1 MGADKEAAVGVVM
14 EVRKL
19 LVCVDGSRASLEA
32 ARVGIDLA
40 GGWHSEVRAV
50 YVVETSG
57 IDGAPDPAQTA
68 RLRDSGRAILA
79 RIGDIAAAKGVKMA
93 QELLEGEPFDAIL
106 GYARTW
112 HADMI
117 VMGRTGRTGPGRALL
132 GSAAERVLE
141 FTERPVL
148 IVPTLESAVP

>member
-1 MGADKEAAVGVVM
+1 M

-32 ARVGIDLA
+32 ARVGIELA
-40 GGWHSEVRAV
+40 AGWHSEVRAV
-50 YVVETSG
+50 YVVETSEN
-57 IDGAPDPAQTA
+57 DGAPDPALVA
-68 RLRDSGRAILA
+68 RLRESGRAILS
-79 RIGDIAAAKGVKMA
+79 RIAGIGAAKGVKVV

-106 GYARTW
+106 GDARTW

-148 IVPTLESAVP
+148 IVPTLEAVTP

>member
-1 MGADKEAAVGVVM
+1 M

-40 GGWHSEVRAV
+40 AGWHSEVRAV
-50 YVVETSG
+50 YVVETSEV
-57 IDGAPDPAQTA
+57 DGAPDPALVA
-68 RLRDSGRAILA
+68 SLRESGRAILA
-79 RIGDIAAAKGVKMA
+79 RIAGIGAAKGVKVV

-106 GYARTW
+106 GDARTW
-112 HADMI
+112 RADMI

-148 IVPTLESAVP
+148 IVPTLETATA

>member
-1 MGADKEAAVGVVM
+1 M

-32 ARVGIDLA
+32 ARVGIELA
-40 GGWHSEVRAV
+40 AGWHSEVRAV
-50 YVVETSG
+50 YVVETSDA
-57 IDGAPDPAQTA
+57 DGLPDPALIA
-68 RLRDSGRAILA
+68 RLRESGRAILE
-79 RIGDIAAAKGVKMA
+79 RIVEIGAEKGVKVV
-93 QELLEGEPFDAIL
+93 QETLEGEPFDAIL
-106 GYARTW
+106 GVAKTW

-141 FTERPVL
+141 FTEQPVL
-148 IVPTLESAVP
+148 IVPTLEPATR

>member
-1 MGADKEAAVGVVM
+1 M
-14 EVRKL
+14 EIRKL

-32 ARVGIDLA
+32 ARVGVELA
-40 GGWHSEVRAV
+40 AGWRSEVRAV
-50 YVVETSG
+50 YVIETSG
-57 IDGAPDPAQTA
+57 IDGSPDPALVA
-68 RLRDSGRAILA
+68 RLRESGRAILA
-79 RIGDIAAAKGVKMA
+79 RIVEIGAAKGVKVV
-93 QELLEGEPFDAIL
+93 QEVLEGEPFDAIL
-106 GYARTW
+106 GVARAW

-148 IVPTLESAVP
+148 IVPTLESLAH